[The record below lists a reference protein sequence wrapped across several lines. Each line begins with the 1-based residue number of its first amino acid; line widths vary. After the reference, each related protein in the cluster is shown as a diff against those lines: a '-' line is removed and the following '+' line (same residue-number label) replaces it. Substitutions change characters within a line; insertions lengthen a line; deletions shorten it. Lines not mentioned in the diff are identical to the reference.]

1 MQWNTLKSH
10 SPWKIDFLCEILY
23 LVHYYFYAYTRW
35 MWMCVCSPNSSS
47 CIRWVVEQTFWHV
60 RKVKTL
66 PHVNFPANQM
76 NAMEEKKWKRGDGIG
91 ANNFFHH
98 LFGMHGMCARDT
110 MRKLVSFFFFDE
122 TALLKGKTHNN
133 RTGTALFTI
142 VCLFL
147 WLTCFRVSS
156 FPRTWNKKLCTNSS
170 WFFFCCWMENFEL
183 PLNLNRMGCGWVFFI
198 LFYREWSSFHC
209 KPRHPPPSYC
219 PNIIDSYWTD
229 CLIPTQ
235 LTYT

>member
-1 MQWNTLKSH
+1 MHTL
-10 SPWKIDFLCEILY
+10 DGCGCVF
-23 LVHYYFYAYTRW
+23 VHQIIRY
-35 MWMCVCSPNSSS
+35 SSS

-170 WFFFCCWMENFEL
+170 WFFFL
-183 PLNLNRMGCGWVFFI
+183 LLNGKFWITTKFKSHGMWVGVFYLI
-198 LFYREWSSFHC
+198 LQGMVKFSLQTS
-209 KPRHPPPSYC
+209 PPP
-219 PNIIDSYWTD
+219 PPHTAQI
-229 CLIPTQ
+229 
-235 LTYT
+235 